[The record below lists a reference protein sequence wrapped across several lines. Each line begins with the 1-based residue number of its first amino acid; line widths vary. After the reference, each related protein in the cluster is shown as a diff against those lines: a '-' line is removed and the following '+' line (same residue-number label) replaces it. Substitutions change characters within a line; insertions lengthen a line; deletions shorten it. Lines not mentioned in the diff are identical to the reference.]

1 MRLFKL
7 GDKKELIEINKI
19 PFDSGEIYV
28 VDDDDDIVNI
38 WIGSKS
44 TSEKRDF
51 AKKYKEK
58 LEQERGKEIRILIM
72 EENQEYGTF
81 LAIMDD
87 LKGDN
92 AVIRISQKLKE
103 FKLKK
108 PETIKWME
116 EIEKYR
122 EWSSYKKEEIQKRA
136 EEQFSQFGEM
146 NDELTENLKTK
157 ISIVAYYIAQEKYEY
172 SELCWMLA
180 ERIVR
185 QQPMASIE
193 NIRLKS
199 DEIFKSSTSY
209 DELCWLIAQM
219 DVLGK
224 AKYIKDTK
232 ISFI

>member
-1 MRLFKL
+1 LRFLKL
-7 GDKKELIEINKI
+7 DDKGELRDIKQI
-19 PFDSGEIYV
+19 PFDSNEIYV
-28 VDDDDDIVNI
+28 VDDDEIVNI
-38 WIGSKS
+38 WIGSNNS
-44 TSEKRDF
+44 SEKRVL
-51 AKKYKEK
+51 AERYKEK
-58 LEQERGKEIRILIM
+58 LEKERGKEIRILIM

-87 LKGDN
+87 LKEDN
-92 AVIRISQKLKE
+92 AVERIIKKRYE

-108 PETIKWME
+108 PDTKKWME

-122 EWSSYKKEEIQKRA
+122 EWSPDKKEEIQKKA
-136 EEQFSQFGEM
+136 EEQFSQFGDM
-146 NDELTENLKTK
+146 GDLLTDDLKTK

-180 ERIVR
+180 ERIAR

-199 DEIFKSSTSY
+199 EEIFKSSTSY

-232 ISFI
+232 VSFI